1 MLIPSQPSHSK
12 EHSLLVVMLRLHSL
26 VERLVV
32 DLYSVLV
39 VQLRQSH
46 LLRILLT
53 YSQLLVQLHSPGQDL
68 TLVVVPYPLLVVELR
83 RSHLIMVRRLYL
95 PLKITVISLLQLP
108 YLRMMVQLQNLLLLV
123 KKITIQYYTIR
134 QFNLTLV
141 ELDLSSRLVIRDNLL
156 PKKKLMRYLLV
167 IQITSLLRQD
177 LFLRQVILKHRNK
190 QEMLSLN
197 LSSLKLVLVLYSLLA
212 VLLRQSH
219 KQMMRLVY
227 SIYLDLQH
235 SAEQDPTLVVVLYSL
250 SMVQRKQ
257 SLGIIMKPLLILL
270 QLRIMVTL
278 LTQLQQ
284 LMIMDLLPRQQPQ
297 VNLLSEQSST
307 LLQRSH

>member
-1 MLIPSQPSHSK
+1 
-12 EHSLLVVMLRLHSL
+12 
-26 VERLVV
+26 
-32 DLYSVLV
+32 
-39 VQLRQSH
+39 
-46 LLRILLT
+46 
-53 YSQLLVQLHSPGQDL
+53 
-68 TLVVVPYPLLVVELR
+68 
-83 RSHLIMVRRLYL
+83 MVRRLYL
-95 PLKITVISLLQLP
+95 PLMIMVISLLQLP
-108 YLRMMVQLQNLLLLV
+108 YLRIVVQLQNLSLLV
-123 KKITIQYYTIR
+123 KKITIQYYTVR
-134 QFNLTLV
+134 QFNLMLV

-156 PKKKLMRYLLV
+156 LKRKLIRYLLL
-167 IQITSLLRQD
+167 IQITLLLRQD

-197 LSSLKLVLVLYSLLA
+197 LSSLKLVLVLYSHLV

-219 KQMMRLVY
+219 KQMIHLVY

-235 SAEQDPTLVVVLYSL
+235 SAEQDPTLVVVLSSL
-250 SMVQRKQ
+250 LMVQRKQ
-257 SLGIIMKPLLILL
+257 SPGITMKPQLMLL

-284 LMIMDLLPRQQPQ
+284 LMIMDLLQRQQPQ